1 MMDARAKMREEMAKE
16 GNPAPVAY
24 EIGSTEDPDAKAE
37 GQEDDK

>member
-1 MMDARAKMREEMAKE
+1 MAKE
-16 GNPAPVAY
+16 GNPAPVTY